1 MKLLLYPFWASRTES
16 PIHDRKFIW
25 KVPKKKIYFDNH
37 GIVIEINSKFIYLI
51 LITLYII
58 LLKYKKIKKN
68 KKWLQNNVT

>member
-1 MKLLLYPFWASRTES
+1 MAWNYFYTLSGLPVRRAQYMIENLYEKSQ
-16 PIHDRKFIW
+16 KN
-25 KVPKKKIYFDNH
+25 IYFDNH

-68 KKWLQNNVT
+68 KK

>member
-25 KVPKKKIYFDNH
+25 KVPKKKFFDNQ

-58 LLKYKKIKKN
+58 LLKYKKNKKN
-68 KKWLQNNVT
+68 KK